1 MIRRT
6 RTDQTLKTDM
16 KAYKGFLC
24 LAIVATMVLTVNAQK
39 VRTAEEEAAYTKAIV
54 GRADKIVKTLDI
66 ADTAKATRV
75 RHIIARQYRDLST
88 IHDAS
93 EQKIKALEQPIPE
106 KEKRKDQVEA
116 IENETNGQ
124 LDKLHTE
131 YLARLSAELSVE
143 QVEKVK
149 DGMTYGV
156 LPITYNGY
164 LDMLPD
170 LSAEQKSQI
179 KAFLIEARENAMDA
193 GSSEKKHW
201 WFGKYKG
208 KINNYLS
215 GAGYDM
221 KKAGEEWEKRRKAAS
236 GKS

>member
-1 MIRRT
+1 
-6 RTDQTLKTDM
+6 M

-39 VRTAEEEAAYTKAIV
+39 ARTAEEEAAYTKTIL
-54 GRADKIVKTLDI
+54 GRADKIVKTLNI
-66 ADTAKATRV
+66 TDTAKATRV

-93 EQKIKALEQPIPE
+93 EQKIKSIEQAIPE
-106 KEKRKDQVEA
+106 KEKRKEQVEA

-124 LDKLHTE
+124 LDKLHAE
-131 YLARLSAELSVE
+131 YLARLSAELSAE

-156 LPITYNGY
+156 LPITYKGY

-170 LSAEQKSQI
+170 LNEEQKKQI
-179 KAFLIEARENAMDA
+179 MTWLVEAREHAMDA

-208 KINNYLS
+208 RINNYLS
-215 GAGYDM
+215 AAGYDM
-221 KKAGEEWEKRRKAAS
+221 KKAGEEWQKRIKARAEKS
-236 GKS
+236 